1 MPQPRFSCVAAAK
14 ILFYLYEHRLALI
27 SVVDDLHQAVFWDT
41 ETETLII
48 ATQAVEG
55 AAAVGDAAHLG
66 VVAYEDA
73 SLGVLVT
80 TKRMLVPMELTS
92 IFTMTLCGY
101 FHDLAL

>member
-1 MPQPRFSCVAAAK
+1 MAAAK

-27 SVVDDLHQAVFWDT
+27 SVVDDLHQAV
-41 ETETLII
+41 E
-48 ATQAVEG
+48 
-55 AAAVGDAAHLG
+55 G

>member
-1 MPQPRFSCVAAAK
+1 MAAAK

-27 SVVDDLHQAVFWDT
+27 SVVDDLH
-41 ETETLII
+41 
-48 ATQAVEG
+48 QAVEG